1 MKKLAILFIALM
13 LSPLSQA
20 ENFKEGTDYFVV
32 SKTATKQ
39 AEVVEYFS
47 FLCPACFRFEP
58 LVADLK
64 KNLPANVTFRKNHT
78 ETMGG
83 NVGVEMAKTFA
94 MSTLLKNSDAIV
106 PKVFNAIHVQR
117 LPMANIED
125 ARVLFTDAG
134 VSEKKFNSAL
144 KSYKLKR
151 TTDQM
156 RQNTKRFRI
165 TGVPSFII
173 NGKYQVNNKKITSAE
188 QFQELVNFLALK
200 KD

>member
-1 MKKLAILFIALM
+1 MKKLALLFIALI

-20 ENFKEGTDYFVV
+20 ESFKEGTDYFVV

-58 LVADLK
+58 LVTNLK
-64 KNLPANVTFRKNHT
+64 KSLPADVTFRKNHT

-94 MSTLLKNSDAIV
+94 LSTLLKNSDVIV

-125 ARVLFTDAG
+125 ARPLFMDAG
-134 VSEKKFNSAL
+134 VSEKKFNSAV
-144 KSYKLKR
+144 KSFKLKR

-173 NGKYQVNNKKITSAE
+173 NGKYHVNNKKITSE
-188 QFQELVNFLALK
+188 KRFQELVNYLALK